1 MPRRKNTNSDDGHST
16 KARKAIHQLPSSLP
30 NGGEGHM
37 SHAEKAK
44 HALPSPP
51 PDIAETIADLRYQ
64 HRRRCYAMESR
75 KRVHLSLL
83 ALLRTALGWSK
94 ALPLAERKRIA
105 DQARALV
112 ELGEVEHVY
121 GQEVPIGPT
130 YGPWRDLILASLK
143 ARELFDRPEEE
154 ATKAMERLARLL
166 PVYPWAKAVK
176 GLGDGSLAVII
187 AEAGDLS
194 NYPTHSKLW
203 KRMGV
208 AVMGDIRQGGL
219 PKSAPKA
226 LWIEHGYSR
235 TRRSRLWNVGA
246 SLIKAQVRNV
256 KDEAGERTDESMAI
270 GPYGERY
277 LARKAYE
284 SARVPE
290 MSPIH
295 AHRRAQ
301 RYMEKRLLRDLWNAW
316 QGNEQRAIQD
326 MPTMAKDR
334 LSAVHPLERE
344 AAESLPATA
353 MTRMPPARPNKQQT
367 TPLLP
372 EKASP
377 NVSAAHGEGAANL
390 PVPETANQFVPPLH
404 PPGA

>member
-1 MPRRKNTNSDDGHST
+1 MLVS
-16 KARKAIHQLPSSLP
+16 
-30 NGGEGHM
+30 
-37 SHAEKAK
+37 
-44 HALPSPP
+44 SPP
-51 PDIAETIADLRYQ
+51 PDIAETISDLRYQ

-105 DQARALV
+105 IRAMDLV
-112 ELGEVEHVY
+112 AIGEAEATGKEAPSDPAY
-121 GQEVPIGPT
+121 PDWQ
-130 YGPWRDLILASLK
+130 DLILASLK

-176 GLGDGSLAVII
+176 GLGDGSLAVIV

-194 NYPTHSKLW
+194 NYATHSRLW

-246 SLIKAQVRNV
+246 SLIKAQIRNV
-256 KDEAGERTDESMAI
+256 KDAAGERTDESTAI
-270 GPYGERY
+270 GPYGDRY
-277 LARKAYE
+277 LARKIYE
-284 SARVPE
+284 LARDPE
-290 MSPIH
+290 ISPIH

-301 RYMEKRLLRDLWNAW
+301 RYMEKRLLRDLWSAW
-316 QGNEQRAIQD
+316 PRDEQRATRGVPEPAIVC
-326 MPTMAKDR
+326 
-334 LSAVHPLERE
+334 LSAAHPLERE
-344 AAESLPATA
+344 ATASMPAT
-353 MTRMPPARPNKQQT
+353 TITPLPPARPD
-367 TPLLP
+367 
-372 EKASP
+372 EGEAIG
-377 NVSAAHGEGAANL
+377 NV
-390 PVPETANQFVPPLH
+390 P
-404 PPGA
+404 